1 VSLILDQ
8 VTAGYGD
15 AVVLRDLTLTVPDGS
30 VTALLGANGAG
41 KTTLLRVA
49 SGMLPTSSGG
59 VSFDER
65 DLTGAPSDAFARA
78 GVGHI
83 PEGRSIF
90 PTMTVRENL
99 LLFSAKGEESVAI
112 DKASAAFPRLG
123 ERLTQRAGTLSG
135 GEQQMLALARVYI
148 TAPRVVLVDEVSL
161 GLAPKVVDEIFE
173 FLQSLV
179 ADGTALLLV
188 EQYVTRAL
196 AAADYVYLL
205 NRGEVAFA
213 GEPRELEG
221 EDVFTQYV
229 GADIGH

>member
-1 VSLILDQ
+1 MSLVLNH

-15 AVVLRDLTLTVPDGS
+15 AVVLRDLSLTVPDGS
-30 VTALLGANGAG
+30 VAALLGANGAG

-49 SGMLPTSSGG
+49 SGMLPTTTGQ
-59 VSFDER
+59 VTFDER
-65 DLTGAPSDAFARA
+65 DLTGAASDAFARA

-99 LLFSAKGEESVAI
+99 LLFAPKGEETIAI
-112 DKASAAFPRLG
+112 EKAVAAFPRLG
-123 ERLTQRAGTLSG
+123 ERLAQRAGTLSG

-161 GLAPKVVDEIFE
+161 GLAPKIVDEIFV
-173 FLQSLV
+173 FLQELV
-179 ADGTALLLV
+179 SQGTSLLLV

-196 AAADYVYLL
+196 AMADYVYILKKGRL
-205 NRGEVAFA
+205 VFA
-213 GEPRELEG
+213 GEPAEVDAQ
-221 EDVFTQYV
+221 DVFEEYV
-229 GADIGH
+229 GAAIA

>member
-1 VSLILDQ
+1 MSLVLNH

-15 AVVLRDLTLTVPDGS
+15 AVVLRDLSLTVPDGS
-30 VTALLGANGAG
+30 VAALLGANGAG

-49 SGMLPTSSGG
+49 SGMLPTTTGQ
-59 VSFDER
+59 VTFDER
-65 DLTGAPSDAFARA
+65 DLTGAESDAFARA

-99 LLFSAKGEESVAI
+99 LLFAPKGEETIAI
-112 DKASAAFPRLG
+112 EKAVAAFPRLG
-123 ERLTQRAGTLSG
+123 ERLAQRAGTLSG

-161 GLAPKVVDEIFE
+161 GLAPKIVDEIFV
-173 FLQSLV
+173 FLQELV
-179 ADGTALLLV
+179 SQGTSLLLV

-196 AAADYVYLL
+196 AMADYVYILKKGRL
-205 NRGEVAFA
+205 VFA
-213 GEPRELEG
+213 GEPAEVDAQ
-221 EDVFTQYV
+221 DVFEEYV
-229 GADIGH
+229 GAAIA

>member
-1 VSLILDQ
+1 MSLVLNH

-15 AVVLRDLTLTVPDGS
+15 AVVLRDLSLTVPDGS
-30 VTALLGANGAG
+30 VAALLGANGAG

-49 SGMLPTSSGG
+49 SGMLPTTTGQ
-59 VSFDER
+59 VTFDER
-65 DLTGAPSDAFARA
+65 DLTGAASDAFARA

-99 LLFSAKGEESVAI
+99 LLFAPKGEETVAI
-112 DKASAAFPRLG
+112 EKAVAAFPRLG
-123 ERLTQRAGTLSG
+123 ERLAQRAGTLSG

-161 GLAPKVVDEIFE
+161 GLAPKIVDEIFV
-173 FLQSLV
+173 FLQELV
-179 ADGTALLLV
+179 SQGTSLLLV

-196 AAADYVYLL
+196 AMADYVYILKKGRL
-205 NRGEVAFA
+205 VFA
-213 GEPRELEG
+213 GEPAEVDAQ
-221 EDVFTQYV
+221 DVFEEYV
-229 GADIGH
+229 GAAIA

>member
-1 VSLILDQ
+1 MTLVLHG

-15 AVVLRDLTLTVPDGS
+15 ALVLRDVSLTVPTGS

-49 SGMLPTSSGG
+49 SGMLPCRSGR
-59 VSFDER
+59 VSFDGT
-65 DLTGAPSDAFARA
+65 DLTGRPTDAFARA

-99 LLFSAKGEESVAI
+99 VLFSASGGEAEAI
-112 DKASAAFPRLG
+112 DRATQAFPRLG
-123 ERLTQRAGTLSG
+123 ERIGQVAGTLSG
-135 GEQQMLALARVYI
+135 GEQQMLALARCYI
-148 TAPRVVLVDEVSL
+148 TRPDVVLVDEVSL

-173 FLQSLV
+173 FLRSLV
-179 ADGTALLLV
+179 DQGTSLLLV

-196 AAADYVYLL
+196 AMADYVYIMKKG
-205 NRGEVAFA
+205 RIGFA
-213 GEPRELEG
+213 GEPVELDAQ
-221 EDVFTQYV
+221 DVFREYV
-229 GADIGH
+229 GAAIA